1 MLSFYNA
8 TKETSSEEPNNG
20 VATKTLC
27 QTTAPEEKRDII
39 GNTFFCIVSKIVGNH
54 LELNPNQKVFFNQ
67 NTLKNFEDLIE
78 KACSLKSSVP
88 ESIKMPHNETELV
101 KKLVSIKDGFVLV
114 EPLKDFHKDEVHILG
129 RYLRLPKELL
139 QRHSLPMP
147 GLAVRIICAN
157 EPYIKQDFF
166 ATTVLLKAI
175 VNYSVSLRKVL
186 AKGLNCFFL

>member
-8 TKETSSEEPNNG
+8 TKETSNKKPNNG

-54 LELNPNQKVFFNQ
+54 LELNPNQKVFFSQ
-67 NTLKNFEDLIE
+67 STLKNWEDLIE
-78 KACSLKSSVP
+78 KASSLKSFVP

-101 KKLVSIKDGFVLV
+101 KKLVGIKDGFVLV
-114 EPLKDFHKDEVHILG
+114 EPLKDFYKDEVHILG